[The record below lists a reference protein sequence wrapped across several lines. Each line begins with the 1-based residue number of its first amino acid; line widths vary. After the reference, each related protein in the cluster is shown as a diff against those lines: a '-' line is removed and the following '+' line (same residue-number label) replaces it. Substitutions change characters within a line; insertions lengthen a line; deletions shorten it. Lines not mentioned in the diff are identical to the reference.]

1 MGLLHSA
8 LFCHSRILLSPRESN
23 FRKPKMKLFLVLALV
38 VVSFGGLNAAVIP
51 EDVDLTAAKREIL
64 SDDEIAKIILDVIS
78 QSQSEAYGIMDIIT
92 KLPGLIKDL
101 KPLLTKYLSI
111 IMDGSLT
118 ISQKV
123 SAIWEHTKDNMG
135 DIIAIAGKAGA
146 MEILKQLVIAAA
158 GALGR

>member
-1 MGLLHSA
+1 MGFIPLSFA
-8 LFCHSRILLSPRESN
+8 IREFSPRENN
-23 FRKPKMKLFLVLALV
+23 FRKAKMKLFLVLALV

-78 QSQSEAYGIMDIIT
+78 KSEAYGIMDIIT